1 MGSLCAIKTR
11 LRSRLTDVTLTK
23 LMRIAIEGPEQS
35 SVNFEEVF
43 KNHRIQLERLFK
55 QLTAFNFSSYFFL
68 IVSLLLA
75 EKLYCDLTIGETCW
89 GRGGG

>member
-35 SVNFEEVF
+35 SVILKKFLKIIE
-43 KNHRIQLERLFK
+43 
-55 QLTAFNFSSYFFL
+55 FNL
-68 IVSLLLA
+68 KDCLNN
-75 EKLYCDLTIGETCW
+75 
-89 GRGGG
+89 